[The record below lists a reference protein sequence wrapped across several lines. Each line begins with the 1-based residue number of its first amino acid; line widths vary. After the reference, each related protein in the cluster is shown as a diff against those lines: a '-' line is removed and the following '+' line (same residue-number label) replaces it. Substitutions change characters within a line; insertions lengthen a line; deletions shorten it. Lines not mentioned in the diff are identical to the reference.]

1 MKTDEVQT
9 WSDTGVFKAVKD
21 ILPQVA
27 PLKVTAP
34 VFPETSLSQDLDF
47 DSLDTIEMLIAVN
60 KEFRL
65 SLDFE
70 TWLSQECQREDKPF
84 TVKSLCQFIMKTLEE
99 T

>member
-1 MKTDEVQT
+1 MKTDEVQA
-9 WSDTGVFKAVKD
+9 WSEIGVFVVLKD
-21 ILPQVA
+21 ILPLVA
-27 PLKVTAP
+27 PLKVTASL
-34 VFPETSLSQDLDF
+34 FPETSLSKDLDF

-60 KEFRL
+60 KEFRI